1 MAAALLGS
9 LPTPQAIKEP
19 RQSSAKTSLAVGE
32 AEIQQQTDSRDG
44 GSLAQTAKQ
53 RNRALHKQIMVKSME
68 HTDFYGCPETHVP
81 YKQDPLLNQENQTH
95 TPETENQNP
104 TM

>member
-1 MAAALLGS
+1 MAAALLGSLPSS

-44 GSLAQTAKQ
+44 GSLAHTAKQ
-53 RNRALHKQIMVKSME
+53 RNRALHKQIMHTVNSVE
-68 HTDFYGCPETHVP
+68 HIDLYGCTETHVP
-81 YKQDPLLNQENQTH
+81 L
-95 TPETENQNP
+95 
-104 TM
+104 